1 MIFALNP
8 VLATGFAWVLVKNER
23 LSLLEAAGVV
33 LGIVGV
39 GIIASPDPNNLLA
52 AQNVGVWL
60 LIVAAASIALG
71 TVLAKRFESEMPT
84 IAITGW
90 GLLIAGVLIHL
101 TGLGVGQTTPE
112 TWPPILIGAIG
123 YLGVFATALTFSAYF
138 ALISRVGAVQA
149 ALVSYMIP
157 VVTAVVGWLL
167 LEQVVTLSTVSG
179 FLVIAVGFGLTE
191 HEYVS
196 EMLEWTRDHT
206 ERRPADD

>member
-1 MIFALNP
+1 
-8 VLATGFAWVLVKNER
+8 
-23 LSLLEAAGVV
+23 
-33 LGIVGV
+33 
-39 GIIASPDPNNLLA
+39 
-52 AQNVGVWL
+52 
-60 LIVAAASIALG
+60 
-71 TVLAKRFESEMPT
+71 MPT
-84 IAITGW
+84 IAIIGW

-101 TGLGVGQTTPE
+101 TGLGVGQTTPD

-138 ALISRVGAVQA
+138 ALISRIGAVQA